1 MNAFRRE
8 LLMTGI
14 VYDTFVSNIRIPDE
28 FHNSFKRATGDSP
41 EYHALSMVS
50 AYCNLIYVPLGVV
63 SMTVDVDQWTVEV
76 KVLKHTPKE
85 TVAVVGRFLVGADTI
100 TLHGGYSVR
109 RLVGQYP
116 HNGIEYHDITGVREF
131 GDLQDDKEM
140 RGLVGRMLED
150 LYPD

>member
-14 VYDTFVSNIRIPDE
+14 VYDTFVSNVDIPDE
-28 FHNSFKRATGDSP
+28 FHNGFKRARGDSP

-50 AYCNLIYVPLGVV
+50 AYCDQIYVPLGVV
-63 SMTVDVDQWTVEV
+63 SMSVDVDQWTVEV
-76 KVLKHTPKE
+76 NVLRHTPNE
-85 TVAVVGRFLVGADTI
+85 TVAVVGRFLVDADTI

-109 RLVGQYP
+109 RLVRQYP
-116 HNGIEYHDITGVREF
+116 HVGVGYHAITGVREF
-131 GDLQDDKEM
+131 GDLQDDEEM
-140 RGLVGRMLED
+140 RGLVGKMLED